1 MNCAIIQRKISLF
14 YNWWK
19 AKKILSKHSF
29 KNNDIVK
36 NEFFHFTLVNLFYLL
51 DIFIML
57 IWIAL
62 TFLKYILLYQVAVNQ
77 FQRKENCK
85 GSTFFVTMIQF
96 SSFEARSQILL
107 QLSCYNKI
115 RSVAQC
121 LLKGSKPSFKKWF
134 GENCDLGYVLRSVWR
149 WGSMLD
155 FEVRFVQVT
164 LAWILGMVSSTSP
177 SHSIYR

>member
-1 MNCAIIQRKISLF
+1 MVFYKKLRDSLRLTKQINICIWMNCAIIQRKISLF

-121 LLKGSKPSFKKWF
+121 LLKGSKPTLKK
-134 GENCDLGYVLRSVWR
+134 VVWGKL
-149 WGSMLD
+149 WPGLCS
-155 FEVRFVQVT
+155 
-164 LAWILGMVSSTSP
+164 
-177 SHSIYR
+177 